1 MLRIPGAYETATS
14 QSMHAAIPYA
24 QNFGRYKL
32 QALTTK
38 AYEHHKLLVSICVSI
53 PTLQR

>member
-1 MLRIPGAYETATS
+1 MPGAYETATS

-24 QNFGRYKL
+24 QNFGHYKL

-38 AYEHHKLLVSICVSI
+38 AYEHHELLASIYVSIL
-53 PTLQR
+53 TL